1 MKKRVI
7 SAIVMLAIVLPAI
20 FLSEIT
26 RVLLFL
32 AAGLLCTW
40 EYTNGVKK
48 QKGIHSAAVVLYV
61 HLAAQAAI
69 VLFDR
74 SMEYNIICLV
84 MAMFSV
90 FAVGIFDHNVQGEG
104 AVYSLA
110 GLLYPGFVF
119 TTVMFVG
126 KSDIWFIT
134 IIMACISTW
143 VCDSFAMFGGKLFGK
158 HKLAPLVSP
167 NKTVEGTL
175 SGAVFSMLA
184 GLILYL
190 TGVCSPLTLTECVL
204 IALAASSM
212 GQIGDLAESLLKRM
226 LDMKDFSNL
235 IPGHGGVFDRCDSL
249 LFSIPTAY
257 LLISILM

>member
-20 FLSEIT
+20 FLSEIS
-26 RVLLFL
+26 RILLL
-32 AAGLLCTW
+32 LVAGILCTW
-40 EYTNGVKK
+40 EFCNGFKK
-48 QKGIHSAAVVLYV
+48 QKNINCASIVLYV
-61 HLAAQAAI
+61 HLIAQAAI

-74 SMEYNIICLV
+74 SIEYNIICFV
-84 MAMFSV
+84 IAMFSA
-90 FAVGIFDHNVQGEG
+90 FACGIFDHNIQGEG
-104 AVYSLA
+104 TVASLA
-110 GLLYPGFVF
+110 GLVYPGFIF

-143 VCDSFAMFGGKLFGK
+143 VCDSFAMFGGKWFGK
-158 HKLAPLVSP
+158 HKLAPSVSP

-175 SGAVFSMLA
+175 SGALFSMLA

-190 TGVCSPLTLTECVL
+190 TGVCSPLTLLECVL
-204 IALAASSM
+204 IALIASSM

-226 LDMKDFSNL
+226 LDLKDFSNL